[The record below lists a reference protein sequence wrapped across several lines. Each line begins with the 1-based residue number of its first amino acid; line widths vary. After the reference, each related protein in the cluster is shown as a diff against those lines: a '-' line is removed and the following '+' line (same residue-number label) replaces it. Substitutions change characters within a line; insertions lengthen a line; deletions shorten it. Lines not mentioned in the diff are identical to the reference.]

1 MHPPS
6 ADDWFRKVYDDH
18 HAQVLGYCLRRAA
31 PDPEAATAET
41 FLVVWRRRDE
51 LRSREDMLPWLYGT
65 ARRVLANQRRGRSRM
80 MRLTTRLRWTPSR
93 EEPAPEAVV
102 VRREQDRQVVDAL
115 SRLLPADREVI
126 RLTVWEE
133 LSRSQVGDI
142 LGCSDRAV
150 TMRLHRAVRRLE
162 RELHLTSHRT
172 RARALAPKTEA
183 TND

>member
-6 ADDWFRKVYDDH
+6 ADEWFRKVYDDH
-18 HAQVLGYCLRRAA
+18 HGRVLAYCIRRDA
-31 PDPEAATAET
+31 PDAEAATAET
-41 FLVVWRRRDE
+41 FLVAWRRRDE
-51 LRSREDMLPWLYGT
+51 LRDRDDMLPWLYGT
-65 ARRVLANQRRGRSRM
+65 ARRVLSNQRRGRARL
-80 MRLTTRLRWTPSR
+80 MRLSTRLRWTRSD
-93 EEPAPEAVV
+93 EEPTPEVVV
-102 VRREQDRQVVDAL
+102 VRREQDRQVLAAL
-115 SRLLPADREVI
+115 DRLRPADREVI

-162 RELHLTSHRT
+162 RQLHLTHPRT